1 MRTTGA
7 GARRCLAFVLAAAVI
22 VPLAGCGL
30 FGGGAEA
37 AARTFLD
44 ALAAGDVPAA
54 AAATDDPA
62 AAAALLE
69 YRTAL
74 EPVAV
79 RADDLSV
86 TEDGAETTARFRLSW
101 DFDGGRTWSY
111 EGTAALRDSPDGW
124 RVAWQPSVL
133 HPDLGAGERLRLDT
147 LAVPTPP
154 VLDRDGIALMSPQR
168 VVSVL
173 VEPGTVDAGA
183 ARSLAAALA
192 RFDAT
197 ITEQAVLDGAAA
209 APPGQRHRVATL
221 RGPDYD
227 EVEPALAD
235 LRGVGT
241 VEDTRLLSADPDLS
255 SPVLAGLAAHVREQ
269 RAAGPGWRVTAVG
282 RAGELDVLHEVAPQ
296 EVEPLVT
303 GIGRDAQRAAQ
314 DALDPEDRPAMLVA
328 VQPSTGELLAVAQT
342 PAADREGAPALVGR
356 YPPGSTF
363 KIVTTAAALQAGAT
377 TADAVLPC
385 PYTENIQ
392 GRQIKN
398 DGFGLGAVPLHTAFA
413 NSCNTTMA
421 RLAVDLPPDALASTA
436 AQLGLGLDHVAPGM
450 TTITGSVPPAPRP
463 DQRVE
468 WSIGQGEVLASPL
481 GMALVAAA
489 VVRGEAVA
497 PVLLPGRPTTSDAT
511 PAPLDPRMLD
521 DLRAMMR
528 ETVTDGTATAL
539 AGLPGV
545 AGKTGTA
552 QYGDGTRS
560 HGWFVATA
568 GDLAVAVL
576 VVDGGSSTPAVQA
589 VRRFLT
595 PLLGRTG

>member
-1 MRTTGA
+1 MATTGA
-7 GARRCLAFVLAAAVI
+7 GARRCAALVLAVATIA
-22 VPLAGCGL
+22 PLAGCGL

-62 AAAALLE
+62 AAGELLE
-69 YRTAL
+69 YRSAL

-79 RADDLSV
+79 RAGDLSV
-86 TEDGAETTARFRLSW
+86 TEDGAATTARYRLSW
-101 DFDGGRTWSY
+101 DFGGGRLWDY
-111 EGTAALRDSPDGW
+111 EGTAALRDTPDGW

-133 HPDLGAGERLRLDT
+133 HPGLGAGERLRLDT

-154 VLDRDGIALMSPQR
+154 VLGRDGIALMSPQR
-168 VVSVL
+168 VVTVL
-173 VEPGTVDAGA
+173 VEPGSVDAGV
-183 ARSLAAALA
+183 ARTLAAALD
-192 RFDAT
+192 RFDPT

-209 APPGQRHRVATL
+209 APPGQRHRVVTL

-227 EVEPALAD
+227 AVEAQLAG
-235 LRGVGT
+235 LPGVGT

-255 SPVLAGLAAHVREQ
+255 SPVLPGLAAQVQEQ

-282 RAGELDVLHEVAPQ
+282 GAGELDVLHEVAPH

-303 GIGRDAQRAAQ
+303 SIGRDAQRAAQ
-314 DALDPEDRPAMLVA
+314 DALAPEDRAAMLVA

-436 AQLGLGLDHVAPGM
+436 AQLGLGIDHVAPGM
-450 TTITGSVPPAPRP
+450 TTITGAVPPAPRP
-463 DQRVE
+463 EQRVE

-511 PAPLDPRMLD
+511 PPPLDPRVLD
-521 DLRAMMR
+521 DLRTMMR
-528 ETVTDGTATAL
+528 ETVTEGTATAL

-589 VRRFLT
+589 AERFLT
-595 PLLGRTG
+595 PLLEPAG